1 MTSFDERSPKAP
13 NASTDLSI
21 DRTRLAYERTM
32 MAWIRTA
39 TALITFGFAIQQF
52 FLVVKAKAES
62 SQGLIGPT
70 EFGFLMIALGLAAL
84 LMATLQ
90 TLRGLEGLRK
100 RYPDVDIPRSE
111 ATTLAALVS
120 VLGLL
125 GLVSMIFH
133 E

>member
-1 MTSFDERSPKAP
+1 
-13 NASTDLSI
+13 
-21 DRTRLAYERTM
+21 M

-39 TALITFGFAIQQF
+39 TALITFAFAIQQF

-90 TLRGLEGLRK
+90 TSRGLEALRT
-100 RYPDVDIPRSE
+100 PRRRRWQP
-111 ATTLAALVS
+111 
-120 VLGLL
+120 
-125 GLVSMIFH
+125 
-133 E
+133 